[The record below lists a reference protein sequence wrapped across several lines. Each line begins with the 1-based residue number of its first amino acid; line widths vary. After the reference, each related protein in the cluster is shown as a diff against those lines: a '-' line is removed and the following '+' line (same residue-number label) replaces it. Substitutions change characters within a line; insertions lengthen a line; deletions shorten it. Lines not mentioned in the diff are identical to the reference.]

1 MAAAASLF
9 LLIFFLTTTPTIHSQ
24 NTTVT
29 DFIYKGFNDT
39 TDLPLRL
46 FGTSDVVPANG
57 LLMLTNMANNVIGRA
72 FYPQPIPMFRNN
84 DVSKPFSFSTY
95 FVFSI
100 VPPANAK
107 GGYGIAFVISPSTN
121 FPGAKDEHFLGIFN
135 SSITSEVSGQQNVLA
150 IEFYTVNG
158 HNENLASSGNH
169 VGINLN
175 NITSL
180 ASEAAAYFVDGPREV
195 DFQIMEEER
204 QEVQAW
210 IEYDGVAEYLNVTI
224 AKMDTSKPSKPLL
237 SYPIKSSYFEKYMYV
252 GFSASTGRIKTSSH
266 YILGWSFRNNGTA
279 QEIASSQLPNSPPRD
294 VSRSPSAYTPSI
306 LALIGSL
313 SALVIG
319 LCIWFIIVWRK
330 RKLED
335 EVVEDWELDCP
346 HRFSYKDLHKATKGF
361 KDSEMIGAGGFGS
374 VYKGVMPVT
383 GALVAVKKIAS
394 NSIQGMREFVAE
406 IESLGRLRHKH
417 LVNLQGWCKRKN
429 ELLIVYDYIPNGS
442 LDSLLYN
449 HRSTLIL
456 PWETRF
462 RILKGVAAGLLYL
475 HEEWEK
481 VVIHRDVKSNN
492 VLIDADMNPRLGDFG
507 LARLHDHDKI
517 SYTTNFV
524 GTIGYIAPETARNGK
539 ASASADVFSYGVLML
554 EVVCG
559 RRPLDPD
566 VPDSLM
572 LVEWVIQCQQM
583 GRILDAVDQ
592 RLSFSDIHVVEEIE
606 FVLKLGLICSHQRA
620 EARPSMRQVV
630 RYLNGD
636 EELPNVEDFG
646 SLSSHSSGRFV
657 MSRFLEGIS
666 STSHSVESVN
676 RTRGSYGTLSIG
688 RISTSSMRNG
698 R

>member
-1 MAAAASLF
+1 MAAASMF
-9 LLIFFLTTTPTIHSQ
+9 ILIFFLTITPTIHSQ

-39 TDLPLRL
+39 TNLPLRL
-46 FGTSDVVPANG
+46 FETSDVVPANG

-72 FYPQPIPMFRNN
+72 FYPQPIQMFSNN

-100 VPPANAK
+100 VPPANGVK
-107 GGYGIAFVISPSTN
+107 GGYGIAFVISPSMD
-121 FPGAKDEHFLGIFN
+121 FPGAKDEHYLGIF
-135 SSITSEVSGQQNVLA
+135 SSSNTSEMSGQPNVLA
-150 IEFYTVNG
+150 VEFDTVNG
-158 HNENLASSGNH
+158 HNENPDSSGNH

-180 ASEAAAYFVDGPREV
+180 TNKAAVYFVDEAREE
-195 DFQIMEEER
+195 DFQMEEEP
-204 QEVQAW
+204 EVQAW
-210 IEYDGVAEYLNVTI
+210 IEYDGVAEILNVTI
-224 AKMDTSKPSKPLL
+224 AKMNTSKPSKSLL
-237 SYPIKSSYFEKYMYV
+237 SHSIKSSYFQKFMYM
-252 GFSASTGRIKTSSH
+252 GFSASTGRKTSSH
-266 YILGWSFRNNGTA
+266 YILGWSFRINGKA
-279 QEIASSQLPNSPPRD
+279 QEIDTSQLPDAPPRD
-294 VSRSPSAYTPSI
+294 GSNSSSSYTPSTF
-306 LALIGSL
+306 ALIGSL

-330 RKLED
+330 RKLVD

-361 KDSEMIGAGGFGS
+361 KESEMIGAGGFGS

-630 RYLNGD
+630 KYLNGD

-646 SLSSHSSGRFV
+646 SISSHSSGRFV

-666 STSHSVESVN
+666 STSHSIESVN
-676 RTRGSYGTLSIG
+676 PIRGSYGTLSIG
-688 RISTSSMRNG
+688 GISTSSMRNG